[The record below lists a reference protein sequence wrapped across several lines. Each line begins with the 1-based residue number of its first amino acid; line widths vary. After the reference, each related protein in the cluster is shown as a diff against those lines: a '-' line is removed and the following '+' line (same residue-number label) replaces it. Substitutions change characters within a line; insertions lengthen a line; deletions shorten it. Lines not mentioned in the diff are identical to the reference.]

1 MFDIFDVDGD
11 GVITKHEMKS
21 VVKDLMIIL
30 EEYNNN
36 ANALEIFQQMDQNSD
51 DKIDRSEFVSSLMS
65 NNTFGQDLAAKCSQL
80 FSRHIDRSSK
90 GRISSWVVTI
100 LSINQF
106 YVFMLFA
113 DLWWRELDSPSQGSF
128 VRLPVLIRLS
138 SPEAWQWSYWGP
150 LVTWKIIN
158 PTIIIMPLH
167 YMLAWWQ
174 NQKVISHPS
183 PCIVGIL
190 YHSSL
195 TLQKILKWKL
205 SHYYIKSHN
214 VPTTDCDATFL
225 APIMLQIC
233 YFLQH
238 KKYAGNMS
246 KCPLSAEIFARRV
259 GVVRT
264 TQMTN
269 SQVCFCHS
277 LQYIMSPLTIDDWRK
292 PSNKQSWSLPLPP
305 NV

>member
-128 VRLPVLIRLS
+128 VRLPVLIRLN
-138 SPEAWQWSYWGP
+138 SPEAWQWSYWAAGH
-150 LVTWKIIN
+150 VKN
-158 PTIIIMPLH
+158 YQSYNNNYAPTLHAGMMTESKGHFSSEPLH
-167 YMLAWWQ
+167 SR
-174 NQKVISHPS
+174 N
-183 PCIVGIL
+183 IV
-190 YHSSL
+190 S
-195 TLQKILKWKL
+195 QL
-205 SHYYIKSHN
+205 SHSAKNLKMETI
-214 VPTTDCDATFL
+214 AL
-225 APIMLQIC
+225 L
-233 YFLQH
+233 H
-238 KKYAGNMS
+238 KE
-246 KCPLSAEIFARRV
+246 P
-259 GVVRT
+259 
-264 TQMTN
+264 
-269 SQVCFCHS
+269 
-277 LQYIMSPLTIDDWRK
+277 
-292 PSNKQSWSLPLPP
+292 
-305 NV
+305 